1 MAVILET
8 SIGDLTIDFHTEEA
22 PKACKN
28 FIKLCK
34 KKHYNNALFYD
45 I

>member
-8 SIGDLTIDFHTEEA
+8 SLGDLTIDFFAEEA
-22 PKACKN
+22 PLACKN

-34 KKHYNNALFYD
+34 
-45 I
+45 